1 MTRGAWVVV
10 VASVGAG
17 IALVVVVAA
26 LVLFGSET
34 DKPVASE
41 LGTVVRVGGL
51 DYRAPDVRLLD
62 PADAGDAR
70 LIRRLAPVRP
80 DQAWLGVFVTAT
92 NPAQRSLP
100 MAERFVLRDQRNRG
114 RPPVPLPPG
123 EPFAYRP
130 EMVAPGSVSPG
141 TATRAQRDLAAE
153 GGLLLFRVPRAAYD
167 DGTLELRIADPVER
181 GSSGDLILSS

>member
-1 MTRGAWVVV
+1 MTRPAWLVV
-10 VASVGAG
+10 VAAVGAG
-17 IALVVVVAA
+17 VALVVVVAA
-26 LVLFGSET
+26 LVLFGPET
-34 DKPVASE
+34 DKPVALQ

-70 LIRRLAPVRP
+70 LLRGFAPVRP
-80 DQAWLGVFVTAT
+80 DEAWLGVFVTAT
-92 NPAQRSLP
+92 NPAQRPLR
-100 MAERFVLRDQRNRG
+100 MTDRFALRDMRNRD

-130 EMVAPGSVSPG
+130 QMVAPSAVSPG
-141 TATRAQRDLAAE
+141 TSTPAQRDLAAE

-167 DGTLELRIADPVER
+167 DGTLELRIADPVDGAR
-181 GSSGDLILSS
+181 AVTSY